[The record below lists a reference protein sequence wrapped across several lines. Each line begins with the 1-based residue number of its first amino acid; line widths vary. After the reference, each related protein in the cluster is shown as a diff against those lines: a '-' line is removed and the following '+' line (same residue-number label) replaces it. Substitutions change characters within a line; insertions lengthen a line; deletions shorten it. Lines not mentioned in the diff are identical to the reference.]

1 MANAE
6 PYDFSTAFQDSS
18 ANITVD
24 DKPFYVYDGDTV
36 INQETGERFRMPNYD
51 TGELSRIGEEFGEMH
66 IGSFT
71 GPAEKEAV
79 TNVINEG
86 GFNRLVSTPDQTED
100 KYGRTVKDLVNE
112 SGESLSDYL
121 QRERVVGRSKFM
133 TKKQQDLRILG
144 EFADRLKADG
154 APLSVGDKAR
164 ELVNS
169 VVVPEDR
176 KIEMYG
182 TIDDVIR
189 GSSFE
194 AEMFQTEINR
204 LKKELDKTTDE
215 NERKEIMDEIV
226 ANQEYLTV
234 SVNTPKSAVFSG
246 VPSPTGGER
255 QPGYWGESVN
265 AAEKSIYMLSNTMGG
280 FSAWLG
286 DALNNEAL
294 ENWGNDWALETN
306 QDIRDAGYTTD
317 FWSIRGPWDAMRFI
331 SSSIIQ
337 YTPQMGAIF
346 ASGYAGAKGGGLLGT
361 ALAPFTGGISVPAF
375 AAGGAVAAS
384 TATAFMLAVSSVY
397 QNQPEGEKDPLIAG
411 AIAMPIALADR
422 FGISKLANVNIL
434 TKEGKKEY
442 IKIAKAEKGWDEKK
456 AEEMLKGGMK
466 EVMKESSDIMQ
477 NLANRQLLAR
487 RTFKDLATTS
497 AKAGGIEA
505 FTEATQQAIEEI
517 GLAATTSI
525 DMDYEALLYNMI
537 ESGAVGGVVGTTFN
551 LPFSINEQ
559 ERFNDAVYGML
570 PEDESL
576 RTDISRWEEAHRT
589 SNNNIKQSKLE
600 VAAENK
606 DKVQSLSEKADKA
619 KKSSVWRDFISTMG
633 NPKRFVQSYRGYF
646 SDLYQTANGKVN
658 FNMQKIGDLIGHINI
673 FTGTT
678 VTQEHRSLDS
688 VLNSYIPNRA
698 AMSRD
703 IGIKEQ
709 ELYTYLNMD
718 ESTLNGQGLSQ
729 GTLKGIAEVKNRF
742 RLLGMAIQEEIK
754 SRNKKGADINL
765 SLNPGESITSYLNK
779 FNDGKY
785 FFNSKN
791 IDYRKVDQNFRQLL
805 SEQTA
810 PVPKAFGKKVKPTG
824 ISDEEITMIMNEIRA
839 RDLSIDTRNRLESLG
854 VFNKPEFTKYLSQ
867 SPFEDVTTMIRS
879 LSKEVVMQTRFGK
892 NGEVL
897 SNLLEKAHKA
907 GEINEQQMYDGA
919 AVLADFMKMNRHTY
933 RPIKNK
939 VLRNIQDNML
949 FFSTLTYMDFNFF
962 ANMAEMT
969 NGLIGLT
976 PKQMWT
982 YMKTGGGVFAKQVAN
997 DLRRVAATTGVVK
1010 DRTKR
1015 ELADSDIR
1023 FERGVLA
1030 GTIAPKGSI
1039 SILEGVDV
1047 TVPAY
1052 QNFLNHFW
1060 NWNQVESQTNAVRSA
1075 RSALA
1080 WENIS
1085 KFISIVADED
1095 NVITGR
1101 SREARDHLIY
1111 YGLDPDRM
1119 VYFYKKTANVTE
1131 GNIINKKRSEFI
1143 ETNIIGKENLDN
1155 LTPEERSELHEAYKV
1170 GLIRFT
1176 DELVVRPEPGST
1188 PKIIEDPRFALFTQF
1203 KRFIAH
1209 FTANVI
1215 PRVWSGYIKSNK
1227 PGMTRNAFTV
1237 IVAAYAMA
1245 MLSQMIKDSI
1255 VYGEK
1260 APWLEDDEEDPDW
1273 LRTSYARGAAYTGW
1287 GGTPLMAVEFINE
1300 MSRNSG
1306 RKPPLENFFES
1317 LIGESPMLNTIYSD
1331 LNTRKTI
1338 GETIAKRAPFFG
1350 DIKDTRE
1357 TIAELIDSIG
1367 K

>member
-1 MANAE
+1 MTNAE
-6 PYDFSTAFQDSS
+6 PYNFSAAFQNSDN
-18 ANITVD
+18 NITLD
-24 DKPFYVYDGDTV
+24 NQPYYIYDGDTV
-36 INQETGERFRMPNYD
+36 INQETGERVRMPNYD

-66 IGSFT
+66 IGSFI
-71 GPAEKEAV
+71 GPTEKQAV

-86 GFNRLVSTPDQTED
+86 GFNRLVPTTDQSID
-100 KYGRTVKDLVNE
+100 KYGRRLMDLTNN

-121 QRERVVGRSKFM
+121 HRERVVSRSKFM
-133 TKKQQDLRILG
+133 TKKQEDLRTLG
-144 EFADRLKADG
+144 EFADKMRDEG
-154 APLSVGDKAR
+154 TPLSAGDKAR

-169 VVVPEDR
+169 VVIPEDR
-176 KIEMYG
+176 KIELYG
-182 TIDDVIR
+182 TMDDVLR
-189 GSSFE
+189 GSAME

-215 NERKEIMDEIV
+215 EERKELMDQIV

-234 SVNTPKSAVFSG
+234 SVNTPKTALFSG
-246 VPSPTGGER
+246 VPGSIGSER
-255 QPGYWGESVN
+255 KPGYWGESVN
-265 AAEKSIYMLSNTMGG
+265 AAEKSVYMLSNTMGG

-286 DALNNEAL
+286 DALNNESM

-306 QDIRDAGYTTD
+306 RDIRDAGYTTD
-317 FWSIRGPWDAMRFI
+317 FWSVRGPWDALRFI

-337 YTPQMGAIF
+337 YTPQMGVI
-346 ASGYAGAKGGGLLGT
+346 
-361 ALAPFTGGISVPAF
+361 F
-375 AAGGAVAAS
+375 AAGGAGAAVGS
-384 TATAFMLAVSSVY
+384 VIPLVGTGIGGIVGGTSMAFVLAVSSVY
-397 QNQPEGEKDPLIAG
+397 QNQPEGEKDPLMAG

-422 FGISKLANVNIL
+422 FGISKLSNINIL

-442 IKIAKAEKGWDEKK
+442 IKLAKAEKNWDEAT
-456 AEEMLKGGMK
+456 AEKMLKGGMK
-466 EVMKESSDIMQ
+466 EVMEESSDIMQ
-477 NLANRQLLAR
+477 SLANRQLLAR
-487 RTFKDLATTS
+487 RTFKDLATQA
-497 AKAGGIEA
+497 AKAGGVEA
-505 FTEATQQAIEEI
+505 FTEATQQAIEEG

-525 DMDYEALLYNMI
+525 DMDYEQLLYNMI
-537 ESGAVGGVVGTTFN
+537 ESGAIGGVVGTAFN
-551 LPFSINEQ
+551 IPFAIKEQ
-559 ERFNDAVYGML
+559 ERFNDALYGML

-576 RTDISRWEEAHRT
+576 RTNISRWEEAHRVA
-589 SNNNIKQSKLE
+589 NNNIKQSKLE

-606 DKVQSLSEKADKA
+606 SKVQSLFDKADKA
-619 KKSSVWRDFISTMG
+619 TKTSVWRDFISTMG

-646 SDLYQTANGKVN
+646 SDLYQTASGRVN

-688 VLNSYIPNRA
+688 VFNSYVPNRA

-703 IGIKEQ
+703 IGIREE

-718 ESTLNGQGLSQ
+718 EATLNNQGLSQ
-729 GTLKGIAEVKNRF
+729 GSLRGIAKIKESLS
-742 RLLGMAIQEEIK
+742 LLGKAIQEEVN
-754 SRNKKGADINL
+754 SRNKKGAGINL
-765 SLNPGESITSYLNK
+765 SLDSGESVTSYLSK
-779 FNDGKY
+779 FNDGRY

-791 IDYRKVDQNFRQLL
+791 INHKKVDQNFKQLL
-805 SEQTA
+805 ADQTL
-810 PVPKAFGKKVKPTG
+810 PVPEAFGKAVEPTK
-824 ISDEEITMIMNEIRA
+824 ISDEDIDTIMNEIRA
-839 RDLSIDTRNRLESLG
+839 RDLSIDTRNMLSSLG
-854 VFNKPEFTKYLSQ
+854 VFTKPEFTKYLSQ
-867 SPFEDVTTMIRS
+867 SPFEDITTMVRS
-879 LSKEVVMQTRFGK
+879 LSKEIVMQSRFGK

-897 SNLLEKAHKA
+897 SNLLDKAYKS

-919 AVLADFMKMNRHTY
+919 AVLSDFIKMNRSTY
-933 RPIKNK
+933 KPIKNK
-939 VLRNIQDNML
+939 VVRNIQDNML
-949 FFSTLTYMDFNFF
+949 FFGTLTYMDFNFF

-997 DLRRVAATTGVVK
+997 DVRRVAATTGVVK

-1085 KFISIVADED
+1085 KFISIVANED
-1095 NVITGR
+1095 GVITGR

-1119 VYFYKKTANVTE
+1119 AYLY
-1131 GNIINKKRSEFI
+1131 NKSSDFPVEQEIMRKQDMS
-1143 ETNIIGKENLDN
+1143 GLN
-1155 LTPEERSELHEAYKV
+1155 LTEEETLELHEAYKT

-1215 PRVWSGYIKSNK
+1215 PRVWSGYIQSNK
-1227 PGMTRNAFTV
+1227 PAMPRNVFTI

-1245 MLSQMIKDSI
+1245 MLSQMLKDTI

-1260 APWLEDDEEDPDW
+1260 APWLEDDEEDPNW
-1273 LRTSYARGAAYTGW
+1273 LRTSYSRAGAYTGW
-1287 GGTPLMAVEFINE
+1287 GGTPLMAVELINE
-1300 MSRNSG
+1300 VSRNSG
-1306 RKPPLENFFES
+1306 KKPPLENLFES

-1331 LNTRKTI
+1331 LNSRKTT
-1338 GETIAKRAPFFG
+1338 GETIAKRIPFAG
-1350 DIKDTRE
+1350 DIKDSRE

>member
-1 MANAE
+1 MTNAE

-18 ANITVD
+18 ADITVD
-24 DKPFYVYDGDTV
+24 NKPYYVYDGDTV
-36 INQETGERFRMPNYD
+36 INQETGERVRMPNYD

-66 IGSFT
+66 IGSFI
-71 GPAEKEAV
+71 GPAEKKAV

-86 GFNRLVSTPDQTED
+86 GFNRLISTTDQTED
-100 KYGRTVKDLVNE
+100 KYGRKVMDLVNE

-133 TKKQQDLRILG
+133 TKKQQDLRVLG
-144 EFADRLKADG
+144 EFADKLKADG
-154 APLSVGDKAR
+154 APLSAGDKAR

-176 KIEMYG
+176 KIQLYG
-182 TIDDVIR
+182 TIDDVIK

-246 VPSPTGGER
+246 VPGSTSGER
-255 QPGYWGESVN
+255 KPGYWGESVN
-265 AAEKSIYMLSNTMGG
+265 AAEKSVYMLSNTMGG

-294 ENWGNDWALETN
+294 ENWGDDWALETN

-346 ASGYAGAKGGGLLGT
+346 ATGAAGAGIGSVVPVIGT
-361 ALAPFTGGISVPAF
+361 
-375 AAGGAVAAS
+375 AAGGIIGS
-384 TATAFMLAVSSVY
+384 TSMAFILAVSSVY
-397 QNQPEGEKDPLIAG
+397 QNQPEGEKDPLTAG

-422 FGISKLANVNIL
+422 FGISKLANINVL

-442 IKIAKAEKGWDEKK
+442 IKLAKAEKNWDEKK
-456 AEEMLKGGMK
+456 AEKMLKSGMK

-477 NLANRQLLAR
+477 NLANRQLIAR
-487 RTFKDLATTS
+487 RTFKDLAATS

-505 FTEATQQAIEEI
+505 FTEATQQAIEEV

-525 DMDYEALLYNMI
+525 DMDYEQLLYNMI
-537 ESGAVGGVVGTTFN
+537 EAGAVGGVVGTAFN

-559 ERFNDAVYGML
+559 ERFNDAIYGML

-576 RTDISRWEEAHRT
+576 RTNISRWEEAHRT
-589 SNNNIKQSKLE
+589 ANDNIKQSKLE
-600 VAAENK
+600 IAAENK
-606 DKVQSLSEKADKA
+606 DKVQSLSDKADKA

-633 NPKRFVQSYRGYF
+633 NPRRFVQSYRGYF
-646 SDLYQTANGKVN
+646 SDLYQTANGKIN

-688 VLNSYIPNRA
+688 ILNGYIPNRA

-703 IGIKEQ
+703 IGIREQ

-718 ESTLNGQGLSQ
+718 EATLNRQGLSQ
-729 GTLKGIAEVKNRF
+729 GSLKGIVEVKNRF
-742 RLLGMAIQEEIK
+742 RLLGIAVQEEILA
-754 SRNKKGADINL
+754 RNKKGANINL
-765 SLNPGESITSYLNK
+765 SFTPGESVTSYLNK
-779 FNDGKY
+779 FNNGKY
-785 FFNSKN
+785 FLNSKN
-791 IDYRKVDQNFRQLL
+791 IDYKKVDQKFRQLL
-805 SEQTA
+805 SEQTI
-810 PVPKAFGKKVKPTG
+810 PTPKAFKNKVKPMG
-824 ISDEEITMIMNEIRA
+824 ISDEDIDVIMNEIRA
-839 RDLSIDTRNRLESLG
+839 RDLSIDTRNSLEALG

-867 SPFEDVTTMIRS
+867 SPFEDITTMIRS
-879 LSKEVVMQTRFGK
+879 LSKEIVMQTRFGRD
-892 NGEVL
+892 GEVL
-897 SNLLEKAHKA
+897 SNLLEKAYKA

-949 FFSTLTYMDFNFF
+949 FFGTLTYMDFNFF

-969 NGLIGLT
+969 NGLVGLT

-997 DLRRVAATTGVVK
+997 DVRRVAATTGVIK

-1047 TVPAY
+1047 TVPTY

-1085 KFISIVADED
+1085 KFISIVANED
-1095 NVITGR
+1095 GVITGR

-1131 GNIINKKRSEFI
+1131 GNILNQERSELA
-1143 ETNIIGKENLDN
+1143 ETNIIRKENLDN
-1155 LTPEERSELHEAYKV
+1155 LTTEERNELHEAYKT

-1227 PGMTRNAFTV
+1227 PGMTRNTFTV

-1260 APWLEDDEEDPDW
+1260 APWLEDEEEDPDW

-1287 GGTPLMAVEFINE
+1287 AGTPLMAVEFINE

-1306 RKPPLENFFES
+1306 RKPPLENFFEA
-1317 LIGESPMLNTIYSD
+1317 LIGESPMLNTVYSD

-1338 GETIAKRAPFFG
+1338 GETIAKRVPFAG
-1350 DIKDTRE
+1350 DIKDSRE